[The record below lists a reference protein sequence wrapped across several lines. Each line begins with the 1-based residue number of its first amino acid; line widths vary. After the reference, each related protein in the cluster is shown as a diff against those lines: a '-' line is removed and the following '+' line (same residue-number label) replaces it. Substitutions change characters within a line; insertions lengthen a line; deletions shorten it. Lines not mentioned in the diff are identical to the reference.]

1 MIFKR
6 FEERGLFHYS
16 YAIGSEKNGQIGIV
30 DPCFDVEVYLDFAE
44 KQQYIISHVL
54 ETHIHADYI
63 SGAYELTKRARAT
76 LISPAADESKKR
88 VSPNF
93 FRLNTIVIKVLQTP
107 GHTSEHVCFLVYDIS
122 ISQEIPIA
130 LFTGDLIFPRSIGF
144 PEVMDKKIWIGL
156 AKKLYTSLQKQIIPL
171 ADNIKIYPT
180 HGTGFSSEFEVSEK
194 KSDHQ
199 IKVIQ
204 EKMYTNIEQEKLY
217 NPYLNENLTEKAF
230 IDLLYNH
237 VVPLPAYYERIKM
250 KNAHYLDQG
259 GEFPNPYEALEFK
272 ELIESGGT
280 VIDLRNPKAF
290 SCGHIPN
297 SICIGICPQMSFWAA
312 RVIPYSQP
320 ILLVINDPTLLGDVV
335 LAFARVGFNQ
345 IKGYLK
351 GGLESWKQAQLPI
364 SVTEE
369 INPINLL
376 KNEKFNVIDVR
387 TLSEWNCGHIPR
399 AKHIPCMEL
408 SSRFS
413 EIPKENLVFVCA
425 GGYRSILAA
434 SLAENAGCCRPG
446 HISGGMACWQSV
458 GGSLITY

>member
-44 KQQYIISHVL
+44 KHQYIISHVL

-76 LISPAADESKKR
+76 LISPATDESKKR

-122 ISQEIPIA
+122 ISQENPIA

-199 IKVIQ
+199 I
-204 EKMYTNIEQEKLY
+204 
-217 NPYLNENLTEKAF
+217 
-230 IDLLYNH
+230 
-237 VVPLPAYYERIKM
+237 
-250 KNAHYLDQG
+250 
-259 GEFPNPYEALEFK
+259 
-272 ELIESGGT
+272 
-280 VIDLRNPKAF
+280 
-290 SCGHIPN
+290 
-297 SICIGICPQMSFWAA
+297 
-312 RVIPYSQP
+312 
-320 ILLVINDPTLLGDVV
+320 
-335 LAFARVGFNQ
+335 
-345 IKGYLK
+345 
-351 GGLESWKQAQLPI
+351 
-364 SVTEE
+364 
-369 INPINLL
+369 
-376 KNEKFNVIDVR
+376 
-387 TLSEWNCGHIPR
+387 
-399 AKHIPCMEL
+399 
-408 SSRFS
+408 
-413 EIPKENLVFVCA
+413 
-425 GGYRSILAA
+425 
-434 SLAENAGCCRPG
+434 
-446 HISGGMACWQSV
+446 
-458 GGSLITY
+458 